1 MNDSL
6 TSDLQALSTS
16 ASSISIS
23 AKIQKNIKE
32 IEHAIASG
40 VSMREIVSTLNKHGI
55 AITEKSFP
63 MTLYRIRKREIQ
75 KSAKL
80 NREGSKTQ
88 TPLTSEREPDDHYET
103 SGVIQSQGPAAL
115 DAIINSSPDLNALKR
130 AAKRFK

>member
-6 TSDLQALSTS
+6 TSDLQALSKN

-32 IEHAIASG
+32 IEQAIASG
-40 VSMREIVSTLNKHGI
+40 VSMREIVSTLNKHGV

-63 MTLYRIRKREIQ
+63 MTLYRIRRRELS

-80 NREGSKTQ
+80 QRGELKSQVAPSLG
-88 TPLTSEREPDDHYET
+88 LET
-103 SGVIQSQGPAAL
+103 SASSVQPGVLESQGPVAL
-115 DAIINSSPDLNALKR
+115 DAIINSSPDLNALRR
-130 AAKRFK
+130 AAKQFK

>member
-63 MTLYRIRKREIQ
+63 MTLYRIRRRELN

-80 NREGSKTQ
+80 NREGSIPQ
-88 TPLTSEREPDDHYET
+88 TSPTSERVPDNHHET
-103 SGVIQSQGPAAL
+103 SGVIQSHGPATL